1 MAFIE
6 LLSGELKNLVEKTL
20 KLTNFPRNHCISTLF
35 PQLKHL
41 DDAYDSEFQRK
52 LIASIGNSKDLQK
65 YLLASG
71 RIGQHMQEKND
82 LQVTDRR
89 YTK

>member
-6 LLSGELKNLVEKTL
+6 LLSGELKNLEEKTL
-20 KLTNFPRNHCISTLF
+20 KLTNFPENHCISTLF

-52 LIASIGNSKDLQK
+52 LIASIENSKDFTKLFSRT
-65 YLLASG
+65 YLNLMDK
-71 RIGQHMQEKND
+71 I
-82 LQVTDRR
+82 
-89 YTK
+89 